1 MTGGKRVVRA
11 PNFKE
16 IKQPTTPPEL
26 TDTGRMSGLI
36 KRYDKH
42 QRASSAPLAMDW
54 IKATY
59 EHATE
64 YTGIPKGL
72 RGAALA
78 MGIAFGLGGGGV
90 ILWGGIEGALIP
102 HNLVVNLGGAFAVVG
117 GLAFM
122 TYMVLSSIRL
132 ELFSPEDAPTL
143 FDRQH
148 RKVYRIARASQP
160 GFKGL
165 FQPWP
170 LVSDSY
176 DWDLV
181 DAEHRAVLITTGTTA
196 YRQHSL
202 VFTVRQSADDPTI
215 VDEFQLG
222 NALVLN
228 DALTDGV
235 WEHIRRF
242 MEEGGP
248 HLPPGQSMADR
259 TPPITWWQSMGE
271 VGVFGPKYFE
281 SWREHFGMTLISHI
295 GIVVFLPMNLLWGT
309 GNWLSYKTARPVN
322 WSPEVIS
329 AIGPKIKG

>member
-1 MTGGKRVVRA
+1 MTGGKRVVRMA
-11 PNFKE
+11 NVNG
-16 IKQPTTPPEL
+16 IDQTNSSPEL
-26 TDTGRMSGLI
+26 PDTDNLSGLI
-36 KRYDKH
+36 KRYDKYK
-42 QRASSAPLAMDW
+42 RASSTPLAMDW

-59 EHATE
+59 EHAIE
-64 YTGIPKGL
+64 YAGIPKGL
-72 RGAALA
+72 RGAALS
-78 MGIAFGLGGGGV
+78 MGITFGLG
-90 ILWGGIEGALIP
+90 A
-102 HNLVVNLGGAFAVVG
+102 GGAMTWMAISVLFWEGWIFKSIAIVWLIG
-117 GLAFM
+117 IIAFM
-122 TYMVLSSIRL
+122 LYMVLSSIRL

-148 RKVYRIARASQP
+148 RKVYRIARASKP

-170 LVSDSY
+170 LVSDDY

-259 TPPITWWQSMGE
+259 TPPTTWWQSMGE
-271 VGVFGPKYFE
+271 VGVFGPKYFK
-281 SWREHFGMTLISHI
+281 SWRERFGMTLISHI